1 MIYSNQVKIIHRA
14 EISLEINTRWKVVE
28 DRRRPQLC
36 MMTSCKNG
44 INIHLL
50 ESELSLN
57 ADDDESAE
65 EEEDRRR
72 L

>member
-1 MIYSNQVKIIHRA
+1 MRQNIVRRKQHQAVAIHK
-14 EISLEINTRWKVVE
+14 SGN
-28 DRRRPQLC
+28 
-36 MMTSCKNG
+36 
-44 INIHLL
+44 NIHLL

-65 EEEDRRR
+65 EEEDLRR

>member
-1 MIYSNQVKIIHRA
+1 VRRQASEN
-14 EISLEINTRWKVVE
+14 ISSSGNLQEWK
-28 DRRRPQLC
+28 
-36 MMTSCKNG
+36 
-44 INIHLL
+44 NIHLL

-65 EEEDRRR
+65 EEEDLRR